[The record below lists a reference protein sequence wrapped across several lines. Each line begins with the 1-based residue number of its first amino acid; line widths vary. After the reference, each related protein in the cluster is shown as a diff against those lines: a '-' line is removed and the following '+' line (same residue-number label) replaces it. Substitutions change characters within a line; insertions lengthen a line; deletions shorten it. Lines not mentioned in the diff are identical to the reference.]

1 MTVPLSWYSSN
12 VMSNVT
18 WRTLERRLSRSTQTT
33 FFAPKRVYIFDR
45 FWPKFHGQYPH
56 QNCMCPKPHCWQ
68 VGVPPPLFKKY
79 EIPLLSRIGISH
91 GDRSTC
97 SGSSVVKL
105 YVKCV
110 MIIQNRLEV
119 DMFCRATSQNN
130 PQLFF
135 SFFLS
140 KKFSNGNFQN
150 LFGGMTR
157 AHTPR
162 VVSEYEPQRTKTRE
176 VRAVNR
182 CSVHFCS
189 SRYPLGPSGIL

>member
-1 MTVPLSWYSSN
+1 MVYCQSLKLCKEWVLFVNSVGCFKADIFHGKVKLTPQLFQ
-12 VMSNVT
+12 
-18 WRTLERRLSRSTQTT
+18 RRPKLNCNSRSDFTS
-33 FFAPKRVYIFDR
+33 KS
-45 FWPKFHGQYPH
+45 FWHLWKH
-56 QNCMCPKPHCWQ
+56 N
-68 VGVPPPLFKKY
+68 
-79 EIPLLSRIGISH
+79 S
-91 GDRSTC
+91 C

-105 YVKCV
+105 CVKCV
-110 MIIQNRLEV
+110 TIIQNRLEV

-182 CSVHFCS
+182 CSVHFWS
-189 SRYPLGPSGIL
+189 SRYVLIPPDRSLNHCLGYLFLKNSLRWE